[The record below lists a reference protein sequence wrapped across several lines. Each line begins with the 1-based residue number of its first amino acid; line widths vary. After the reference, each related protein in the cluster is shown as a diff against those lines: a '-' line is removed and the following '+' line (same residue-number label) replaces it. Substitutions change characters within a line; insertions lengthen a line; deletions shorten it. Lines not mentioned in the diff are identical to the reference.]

1 MQTLDVSRTTAIH
14 LHVGIRELE
23 NKVCMFIGKIP
34 ARNNFRC
41 RTVYSN
47 KFIFLFNVK
56 QMDFQLML
64 NLHCDEKVKKKNVF
78 LNNVFNI

>member
-1 MQTLDVSRTTAIH
+1 MY
-14 LHVGIRELE
+14 
-23 NKVCMFIGKIP
+23 FIGKIP

-41 RTVYSN
+41 RTVYDD
-47 KFIFLFNVK
+47 KFIFLFNAK

-64 NLHCDEKVKKKNVF
+64 NLRRDEKVKKKHVF